1 MKFKLPRNIISNNVI
16 KNVLYLITLVLAV
29 SYIINE
35 QNLALIT
42 LILIACGVYAI
53 NKGIVI
59 SLFMAI
65 IITNLLLT
73 MNYFEN
79 IETMTNNTNNTHCII
94 TRYKE
99 HLDWV
104 QYIRPEIS
112 HIFIYNKGD
121 KDNMTDNEA
130 EELINQHFK
139 NKE

>member
-65 IITNLLLT
+65 IITNLLL
-73 MNYFEN
+73 
-79 IETMTNNTNNTHCII
+79 I
-94 TRYKE
+94 
-99 HLDWV
+99 
-104 QYIRPEIS
+104 
-112 HIFIYNKGD
+112 IFI
-121 KDNMTDNEA
+121 
-130 EELINQHFK
+130 IF
-139 NKE
+139 